1 MKKEVE
7 LVRESNIMSTMLN
20 RSILPLT
27 RNNPNPTLQRIIMS
41 SNQNLNS
48 LDNAKN
54 SQQETENYKETND
67 INLTLLKFLDI
78 LKRILK
84 IEEEAIVVNSE
95 WELLPEFR
103 LCPANY
109 IDQIYSDRNSHKLL
123 DNVITKKL
131 FCCIQIKHTRII

>member
-95 WELLPEFR
+95 
-103 LCPANY
+103 
-109 IDQIYSDRNSHKLL
+109 
-123 DNVITKKL
+123 
-131 FCCIQIKHTRII
+131 